1 MTGEKEKDGVER
13 VAANRTDF
21 FFGDLSK
28 SKRRAALEVDI
39 VGEGE
44 CSQRGK
50 RRTSEKIGRRPVFEI
65 CICEGSDEEDIRHLE
80 ARGYALSRY

>member
-1 MTGEKEKDGVER
+1 MAREEEKDGVEC
-13 VAANRTDF
+13 VAADRTDF

-28 SKRRAALEVDI
+28 GKGRTALEVDI
-39 VGEGE
+39 VGKRE

-50 RRTSEKIGRRPVFEI
+50 WRTREKVGRHPVFEI
-65 CICEGSDEEDIRHLE
+65 CICEGSDEDIGHLK